1 MIKFCAS
8 HRTDKHVQYSTSG
21 PFKEGYNARQRER
34 TQTVLG
40 NNIFLFQEKFAEFH
54 VLDAVLGLLCLIN
67 SLQLEKLNQQIKANA
82 GTETQTVILESEAEL
97 LGGSETGRPTDEGFI
112 TRVVSSPSEN
122 VSVGAEEGKFELYT
136 ICFILSTEEL
146 GIMLKS
152 INFMGGK
159 LCDLSSS
166 LVLT

>member
-1 MIKFCAS
+1 MYF
-8 HRTDKHVQYSTSG
+8 TSG
-21 PFKEGYNARQRER
+21 FFKEGDNARQRER
-34 TQTVLG
+34 ERAQTVLG
-40 NNIFLFQEKFAEFH
+40 NNLFLFQEKFAEFH

-82 GTETQTVILESEAEL
+82 GAETPTVILESEAEL

-122 VSVGAEEGKFELYT
+122 VSVGAEEGGFKLYT
-136 ICFILSTEEL
+136 ICFILSVEVL
-146 GIMLKS
+146 GIVSKS
-152 INFMGGK
+152 INFVGGK
-159 LCDLSSS
+159 LSDLSSS